1 MSLRIS
7 WECAITRTAS
17 HVIFASRIASTVRFT
32 SIGFGLEL
40 LPSVPSLLISNIF
53 PPNSMTPSG
62 SGAMNPSC
70 RCRSRSPLIP
80 VTSAIF
86 ARSCACFSVMV
97 YFSEKRSGFKPGR
110 PGCRSVWLPALAA
123 FSKVEQISIT
133 AICPAVV
140 SRMAG
145 RDAS

>member
-1 MSLRIS
+1 MSSSLPGLHRR
-7 WECAITRTAS
+7 CVS
-17 HVIFASRIASTVRFT
+17 HRSDSGWSFFLCSVLADFKHFPAKFHDTLGKRSDKS
-32 SIGFGLEL
+32 L
-40 LPSVPSLLISNIF
+40 LPVQI
-53 PPNSMTPSG
+53 
-62 SGAMNPSC
+62 
-70 RCRSRSPLIP
+70 RSPLIP

-97 YFSEKRSGFKPGR
+97 YFSEKRNGFKPGL